1 MIYVNRLCN
10 YEKKRKTKIFK
21 MVLQLYVFQMEVVRE
36 EVVISTS
43 SEDDDEGSVS
53 SMHVELDSDDDGEG
67 VSQNKM

>member
-1 MIYVNRLCN
+1 
-10 YEKKRKTKIFK
+10 